1 MTTAHD
7 STTMSCNLY
16 YKPMMIVDDDFTM
29 SRNMYY
35 KPMMIVDDDFRVV
48 NNLEASL
55 TDDAKVVVY
64 NRHMFIVQ
72 ATGVLVAVS
81 QFSCNW
87 F

>member
-7 STTMSCNLY
+7 STTMSCDL
-16 YKPMMIVDDDFTM
+16 
-29 SRNMYY
+29 YY

-55 TDDAKVVVY
+55 TDDARVVVY

>member
-7 STTMSCNLY
+7 STTMSCN
-16 YKPMMIVDDDFTM
+16 
-29 SRNMYY
+29 MYY
-35 KPMMIVDDDFRVV
+35 KPMIVDDDFRVV

-55 TDDAKVVVY
+55 TDDARVVIY
-64 NRHMFIVQ
+64 NCHMFIVQ
-72 ATGVLVAVS
+72 ATGVFVAVS